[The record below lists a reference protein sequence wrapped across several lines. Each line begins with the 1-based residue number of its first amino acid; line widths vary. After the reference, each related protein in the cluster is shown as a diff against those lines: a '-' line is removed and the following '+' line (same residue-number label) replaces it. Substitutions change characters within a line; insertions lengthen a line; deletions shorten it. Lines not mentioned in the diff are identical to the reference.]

1 MKWLQFI
8 GSHSIFISICAVALC
23 FQTSIFFQTEFT
35 GWFYIFIFFSTLCSY
50 NFYWLLSGFSFTYKK
65 ATPFL
70 KKQYSNLI
78 VFVLSLIGTAI
89 SVMHVLPLLPF
100 ITLAA
105 LLTIL
110 YSLPLLPVKI
120 FQAARKAGVFKTILL
135 AFTWTFITVLIPYQ
149 LVKAGDT
156 ITAVI
161 VFSSRFL
168 FMLMLCIIFD
178 ARDTAIDKI
187 RGLQSI
193 TTMITPQTIKF
204 IMHFLF
210 AAYILNAFA
219 VGIYIRELKQ
229 ISALLITGAAVA
241 VVYRFS
247 LQHQG
252 YFFYYFLV
260 DGLMLFLAIASYVA
274 TI

>member
-1 MKWLQFI
+1 MKWLHFI

-23 FQTSIFFQTEFT
+23 FQTSIFLKTEFT
-35 GWFYIFIFFSTLCSY
+35 CWFYIFIFFSTLCSY
-50 NFYWLLSGFSFTYKK
+50 NSYWLLSGFSFTDKK
-65 ATPFL
+65 ATLFL
-70 KKQYSNLI
+70 KQQYSNLI
-78 VFVLSLIGTAI
+78 VFVLSLIGIAI
-89 SVMHVLPLLPF
+89 SVMHVLPLLPV

-110 YSLPLLPVKI
+110 YSLPLLPYKL
-120 FQAARKAGVFKTILL
+120 FQAARKAGLLKTILL
-135 AFTWTFITVLIPYQ
+135 AFTWTFITVLIPYH
-149 LVKAGDT
+149 LAKGVDT
-156 ITAVI
+156 KTVVI
-161 VFSSRFL
+161 LFSNRFL

-187 RGLQSI
+187 RGLQSL

-219 VGIYIRELKQ
+219 LGIFIHELKQ
-229 ISALLITGAAVA
+229 ISALLITCAAA
-241 VVYRFS
+241 AFVYRFS
-247 LQHQG
+247 LQHRG

-260 DGLMLFLAIASYVA
+260 DGLMLFSAIASYVA